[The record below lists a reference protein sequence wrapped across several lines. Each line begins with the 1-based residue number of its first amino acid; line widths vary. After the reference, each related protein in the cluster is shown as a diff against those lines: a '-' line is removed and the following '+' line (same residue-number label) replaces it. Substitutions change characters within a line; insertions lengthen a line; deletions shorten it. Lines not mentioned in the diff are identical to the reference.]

1 MKNRQAKR
9 YAIFLRGQLQH
20 KQPCDRE
27 ERMNPKHCRAYWLI
41 TVVMCL
47 LSTALN
53 AAPAEKPPFYQGKSL
68 NIVINFGAGGPTDI
82 ESRIFA
88 RHLSRHIPGAP

>member
-1 MKNRQAKR
+1 M
-9 YAIFLRGQLQH
+9 
-20 KQPCDRE
+20 QPRDWE
-27 ERMNPKHCRAYWLI
+27 ERMNPKHSRAFWLI
-41 TVVMCL
+41 TFVMCL

-82 ESRIFA
+82 EA
-88 RHLSRHIPGAP
+88 RR